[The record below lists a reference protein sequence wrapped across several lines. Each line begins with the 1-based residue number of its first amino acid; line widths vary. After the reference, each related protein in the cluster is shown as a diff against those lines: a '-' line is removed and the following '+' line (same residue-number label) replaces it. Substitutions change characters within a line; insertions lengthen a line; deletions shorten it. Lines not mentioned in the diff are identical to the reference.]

1 MWARRWQRS
10 RATGS
15 RSTDEIES
23 AGSDAFVTDGVGDKL
38 RERIRRLVALIKKVA
53 TEWGAIHYSI
63 GVSLEGLS
71 LSVEW
76 AAPKG
81 ADREGDTHLRG
92 SARCS
97 RSPYPEVVET

>member
-1 MWARRWQRS
+1 MASGDTEMLLQQAEA
-10 RATGS
+10 ATFDDVGEAMATLTS
-15 RSTDEIES
+15 LGISINHEIES

-38 RERIRRLVALIKKVA
+38 REWIRRLVALIKKVA

-76 AAPKG
+76 AGPKG
-81 ADREGDTHLRG
+81 N
-92 SARCS
+92 
-97 RSPYPEVVET
+97 